1 MLERYAYQSLDTEQH
16 EIRLLTILSGR
27 AARPVQAIIKHASI
41 AEGRRPEYWTIS
53 YVWGDPVRSGSL
65 SIQESHQTAFKR
77 SCKGPANHELAL
89 KRVGL
94 VYKPKKWRLEV
105 PANTEAALRRV
116 RLEDGPL
123 TVWIDAVCINQGDVV
138 ERSGHVAMM
147 GRIYSGSIGNLINL
161 GALDDGDLTVRIWLS
176 VQALKAD
183 AERQTDGYRTFLPTV
198 IDSLTGEWKYAK
210 GGLQCKVY
218 PHAVQTLLECRWF
231 RRLWTLQEAA
241 LAPSNTALL
250 GFLQFDLLG
259 LLRAMVWWR
268 HHASGQALSPEALAG
283 LRSLH
288 QSHNYVDRE
297 HGWAAGK
304 RRFLGGLLLTA
315 MFFEKTEPKDGVLA
329 ILALVDDE
337 VSVALAP
344 DYTKSLA
351 EILQAAT
358 RLAVSEAGHLTLLRR
373 LSHRVGD
380 LERREV
386 ASWAFRPD
394 RRVEDDAFARELPTP
409 FRACADFDGYT
420 PVKGEAAD
428 SSVLRLTGYVGAKV
442 MGTTRPCSH
451 LKVQRPFLIWVREAL
466 ELYTSVLTPS
476 DALPDTYKCAVA
488 LTAGGRLA
496 NGPQTNREEDLG
508 PLISALDALQVAGA
522 ASVEADKCYEAL
534 TEAMAD
540 YDWSHTHNRVFFV
553 TAKGEPGLGPLV
565 MQPGD
570 IVAVL
575 RSAGVP
581 YILRPL
587 DNGQY
592 QLVGAAY
599 VCGMMWGELVEE
611 CRARGQ
617 EAEVFPLV

>member
-1 MLERYAYQSLDTEQH
+1 MLERYAYQSLDPEQH
-16 EIRLLTILSGR
+16 EIRLLAILPGR
-27 AARPVQAIIKHASI
+27 ASRPVQAIIKHVSI

-77 SCKGPANHELAL
+77 SFQGPRNHELAL

-94 VYKPKKWRLEV
+94 AYKPKKWRLDV

-116 RLEDGPL
+116 RLGDGPL
-123 TVWIDAVCINQGDVV
+123 TVWIDAVCINQDDVV
-138 ERSGHVAMM
+138 ERSGHVAMK
-147 GRIYSGSIGNLINL
+147 GRIYSGSIGNLIHL
-161 GALDDGDLTVRIWLS
+161 GALDDRDLAVRIWLS

-218 PHAVQTLLECRWF
+218 PHAVQTLLECP
-231 RRLWTLQEAA
+231 LQKAA
-241 LAPSNTALL
+241 LAPNNTALL
-250 GFLQFDLLG
+250 GSLQSDLLG

-268 HHASGQALSPEALAG
+268 HHASGQALSSEALAG
-283 LRSLH
+283 LRSVH

-297 HGWAAGK
+297 HGWAVGK
-304 RRFLGGLLLTA
+304 RRYLGGLLLTA
-315 MFFEKTEPKDGVLA
+315 MFFEKTEPKDGVFA

-337 VSVALAP
+337 TSIALAP

-351 EILQAAT
+351 EVLQAAT

-373 LSHRVGD
+373 LSHRAGD
-380 LERREV
+380 LERREL

-394 RRVEDDAFARELPTP
+394 RQVDDGTFARELPTP

-420 PVKGEAAD
+420 PVEGEAAD
-428 SSVLRLTGYVGAKV
+428 SSVLRLAGYVGAKV

-451 LKVQRPFLIWVREAL
+451 LKVQDPFLIWVREAL
-466 ELYTSVLTPS
+466 ELYASVVAPS
-476 DALPDTYKCAVA
+476 DDLPDTYKCAVA
-488 LTAGGRLA
+488 LTTGGRLA
-496 NGPQTNREEDLG
+496 SGSQTNREEDLG
-508 PLISALDALQVAGA
+508 PLISALDALWAAGA
-522 ASVEADKCYEAL
+522 APAEADDCYEAM

-540 YDWSHTHNRVFFV
+540 YDWRLTHARVFFV
-553 TAKGEPGLGPLV
+553 TANGEPGLGPLV

-570 IVAVL
+570 VVAVL
-575 RSAGVP
+575 RSASVP

-587 DNGQY
+587 NNGQH

-599 VCGMMWGELVEE
+599 VCSMMWGELVEE
-611 CRARGQ
+611 CQAKRQGP
-617 EAEVFPLV
+617 EVFALV